1 MAEAKFAISNGEK
14 VVGVVWESNGR
25 DIITFDKDIKIDFE
39 NGLELFEV
47 NSRNSYYI
55 DLLDIIT
62 KSLNNLTIKDHASVT
77 ATKTHKGVIIQEL

>member
-1 MAEAKFAISNGEK
+1 MAEAKFVIRNGERN
-14 VVGVVWESNGR
+14 VGVVWESNGR
-25 DIITFDKDIKIDFE
+25 DIITFDKDIKIE

-62 KSLNNLTIKDHASVT
+62 KSLNNLTIKDHASIT

>member
-1 MAEAKFAISNGEK
+1 MAEAKFLIRNGERN
-14 VVGVVWESNGR
+14 VGVVWESNGR

-39 NGLELFEV
+39 NGLKLFEV

-62 KSLNNLTIKDHASVT
+62 KSLNNLTIKDQH
-77 ATKTHKGVIIQEL
+77 Q